1 MAKLKRGILGQLSG
15 KIGPVVT
22 STWKNTVYVR
32 AMPQRINDPKTP
44 AQVAAREKF
53 KFIHNMLR
61 PLRPFIKVG
70 FRHLATEVME
80 INLAFS
86 LAYRKVVT
94 GTYPDL
100 VVDYSQLVLS
110 EGRLLPLKEPEMIVD
125 DANKLTIS
133 WDADFKAYSSYSD
146 LVMLVTHCPALGLAG
161 GLIGGFERGER
172 NCNFT
177 IPPMMIGQDVDVYI
191 SLFAV
196 NGKEASNSQYMGRV
210 RPV

>member
-1 MAKLKRGILGQLSG
+1 MAKLRRGILGPLSG

-32 AMPQRINDPKTP
+32 AMPQRKNDPKTP
-44 AQVAAREKF
+44 AQVAMREKF
-53 KFIHNMLR
+53 KFIHGMLR

-70 FRHLATEVME
+70 FRHLATDVME

-86 LAYRKVVT
+86 LAYRKAVT

-100 VVDYSQLVLS
+100 VVDYSQLAIS
-110 EGRLLPLKEPEMIVD
+110 EGRLLPLKEPEMIID
-125 DANKLTIS
+125 AANKLYIS
-133 WDADFKAYSSYSD
+133 WNVDFKPYSSYSD
-146 LVMLVTHCPALGLAG
+146 LVMLVLHCPALGLAG

-172 NCNFT
+172 QCQFN
-177 IPPMMIGQDVDVYI
+177 IPPMMLNQDVDVYI

-196 NGKEASNSQYMGRV
+196 NGKEASNSQYMGRI
-210 RPV
+210 RPI

>member
-15 KIGPVVT
+15 KIGPVIT

-32 AMPQRINDPKTP
+32 AMPQRKNDPKTP
-44 AQVAAREKF
+44 AQVAIREKF
-53 KFIHNMLR
+53 KFIHHMLR

-86 LAYRKVVT
+86 LAYRKVVS
-94 GTYPDL
+94 GTFPDL
-100 VVDYSQLVLS
+100 VADYSQLALS
-110 EGRLLPLKEPEMIVD
+110 EGRLLPFKEPVMLL
-125 DANKLTIS
+125 DAEHRLNLT
-133 WDADFKAYSSYSD
+133 WDADFKPYSAYSD
-146 LVMLVTHCPALGLAG
+146 LVMLVAHCPELGLAG

-172 NCNFT
+172 KCDFT
-177 IPPMMIGQDVDVYI
+177 IPPMMIGHEVDVYI
-191 SLFAV
+191 SFFAV